1 MAACR
6 VAAACA
12 ACVAWAVH
20 QCSCRIVGSSFFRL
34 DCRWRRRAPPRL
46 RASRHLC
53 RPRRSL
59 VSSTCGES
67 TPRCARG
74 AIEPTNRRYMS
85 MGSPP
90 HSSMVPRLQPA
101 FAGRGGLTAHPLRY
115 RGGASARRRASDQDL
130 QRLASFVLA
139 EHPGLLGP
147 FQLQL
152 IRAAPWHGAP
162 LAEGARE
169 LRGRIHARG
178 AGGQDAGR
186 RGGGARERATHA
198 HM

>member
-1 MAACR
+1 
-6 VAAACA
+6 
-12 ACVAWAVH
+12 
-20 QCSCRIVGSSFFRL
+20 
-34 DCRWRRRAPPRL
+34 
-46 RASRHLC
+46 
-53 RPRRSL
+53 
-59 VSSTCGES
+59 
-67 TPRCARG
+67 
-74 AIEPTNRRYMS
+74 

-101 FAGRGGLTAHPLRY
+101 FAGRGGLTAHPLHY

-162 LAEGARE
+162 LAEGGRE
-169 LRGRIHARG
+169 LRGRVHARG
-178 AGGQDAGR
+178 AGKMRADVEGAHERGRHMHICDVCLDTPDAIHDAGR
-186 RGGGARERATHA
+186 AEYIRTCRKAAVPAAAVRIRRLVLQTRAALPAPERQQR
-198 HM
+198 